1 MGVYVQR
8 VRQRLQDGTTVFD
21 TAGYILSILY
31 ALVIIIPL
39 YYILV
44 SAFKDNMQI
53 FGAPLALPARLGF
66 ENFVKAEAAGNL
78 GRAIVISLGV
88 MVSAEVLTLLVVF
101 PAAYAIARIRT
112 PLAGLVEGFFSLGF
126 LIPAFA
132 MLVPVLLLMA
142 QLGVLYSPL
151 SLVLFYPAWR
161 LPLAMVVLASYLRTV
176 PRELEESAEIDG
188 ASRLQIIRHVLFPL
202 ARRGVITVVIINAI
216 TFWNEYLFA
225 LILLNQKNRTIQVA
239 LAVLEG
245 EHLVHYGV
253 LAAGIIISVLPVF
266 IVFIIFQEQVVE
278 GLYAGAVK
286 G

>member
-1 MGVYVQR
+1 MSAYVQR
-8 VRQRLQDGTTVFD
+8 LRQRLQDGTTVFD
-21 TAGYILSILY
+21 TVGYVLSILY

-66 ENFVKAEAAGNL
+66 ENFVKAEVAGNL

-112 PLAGLVEGFFSLGF
+112 PLAGPVEGFFSLGF

-142 QLGVLYSPL
+142 KLGVLYSPL

-202 ARRGVITVVIINAI
+202 ARPGVITVVIINAI

-225 LILLNQKNRTIQVA
+225 LILLSQKNRTMQVA
-239 LAVLEG
+239 LAVLKG
-245 EHLVHYGV
+245 EHLVQYGV
-253 LAAGIIISVLPVF
+253 LAAGIIISILPVF